1 MTAPGADRLP
11 EPARDIRGRWIK
23 GIESIE
29 RDAEAMRLR
38 SRGWTLPAIAEE
50 LGYGDEANV
59 RRALKAHTERVTG
72 EAAAELR
79 QTQLEE
85 LDRLTAA
92 ATAVLEARHVTISN
106 GRVVTLPG
114 AEGGAP
120 VPVED
125 DAPVLRAAETL
136 LRIQERRSKLL
147 GLDAPVRQDI
157 SQSAVV
163 RYTVEG
169 VDMGKLT

>member
-1 MTAPGADRLP
+1 MTVTTTDGDL
-11 EPARDIRGRWIK
+11 PARDGKGRFVA
-23 GIESIE
+23 GVDSIE

-38 SRGWTLPAIAEE
+38 SRGWSLAAISDE
-50 LGYGDEANV
+50 LGYGDTSNV
-59 RRALKAHTERVTG
+59 RRALAKHTERVTG

-79 QTQLEE
+79 QAQLEE
-85 LDRLTAA
+85 LDRLTSA
-92 ATAVLEARHVTISN
+92 ATAVLEAKHVTISN

-114 AEGGAP
+114 PDGAGS

-147 GLDAPVRQDI
+147 GLDAPTRQDI
-157 SQSAVV
+157 NQSAVV

-169 VDMGKLT
+169 VAMERLT